1 MSETWII
8 CRHVMD
14 GSAEKVELRKDK
26 ICLCSECAD
35 DIDIVNTEEVFI
47 LDEDRLAYTLNNF
60 KHVDGLKH
68 IGKSRNPKGRI
79 ISNKRSGQ
87 DRRSGHDR
95 RSASPKVYKG
105 MERRSMKYRRR
116 GDERRVNPEDQE
128 KK

>member
-1 MSETWII
+1 LSETWII

-35 DIDIVNTEEVFI
+35 NIDIVNTEEVFI

-60 KHVDGLKH
+60 KQVEGLKH
-68 IGKSRNPKGRI
+68 IGKSRDPNGRI

-87 DRRSGHDR
+87 DRRLGHDR
-95 RSASPKVYKG
+95 RSASPKIYNG
-105 MERRSMKYRRR
+105 MERRSMKYRRSR
-116 GDERRVNPEDQE
+116 DERRVAPEDEDE
-128 KK
+128 K